1 MVYLIFCLPE
11 SLIDN
16 GRGSSNEHWGYRM
29 RDALLTR
36 EDSNVILT
44 DWSGGAFESYGQSTG
59 NARLVGAQI
68 AELIKFI
75 IKRNGDSKDLAN
87 RFYLIGFS
95 LGAQITGYA
104 GSRLRQERMKLSRI
118 TGKIRKGVSLDRQ
131 LVASVVIKP
140 HM

>member
-1 MVYLIFCLPE
+1 
-11 SLIDN
+11 
-16 GRGSSNEHWGYRM
+16 M

-44 DWSGGAFESYGQSTG
+44 DWSGGAFQSYGQSAG
-59 NARLVGAQI
+59 NTRLVGAQI

-104 GSRLRQERMKLSRI
+104 GSRLRREGMELSRI
-118 TGKIRKGVSLDRQ
+118 TGKIKKDVTFDWQ
-131 LVASVVIKP
+131 LVASVAIYL

>member
-1 MVYLIFCLPE
+1 
-11 SLIDN
+11 
-16 GRGSSNEHWGYRM
+16 M

-87 RFYLIGFS
+87 RLSHWVQPWSSNYWLCRESSSPRGNE
-95 LGAQITGYA
+95 AQ
-104 GSRLRQERMKLSRI
+104 
-118 TGKIRKGVSLDRQ
+118 
-131 LVASVVIKP
+131 P
-140 HM
+140 HHR

>member
-1 MVYLIFCLPE
+1 
-11 SLIDN
+11 
-16 GRGSSNEHWGYRM
+16 M

-44 DWSGGAFESYGQSTG
+44 DWSGGAFESYRQSTG

-104 GSRLRQERMKLSRI
+104 GSRLRQEGMKLSRI